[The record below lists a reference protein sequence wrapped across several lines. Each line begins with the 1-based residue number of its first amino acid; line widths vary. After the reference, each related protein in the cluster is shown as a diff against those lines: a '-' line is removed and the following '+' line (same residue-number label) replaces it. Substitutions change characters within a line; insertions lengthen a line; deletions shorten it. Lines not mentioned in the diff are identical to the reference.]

1 MTRVAKLL
9 AVKELELEE
18 TSLQDR
24 KEYLQKELVNLD
36 QQLTL
41 LNTKILSLKVF
52 IPNE

>member
-1 MTRVAKLL
+1 MTKSAKLL

-24 KEYLQKELVNLD
+24 QEYLRKELTGVD